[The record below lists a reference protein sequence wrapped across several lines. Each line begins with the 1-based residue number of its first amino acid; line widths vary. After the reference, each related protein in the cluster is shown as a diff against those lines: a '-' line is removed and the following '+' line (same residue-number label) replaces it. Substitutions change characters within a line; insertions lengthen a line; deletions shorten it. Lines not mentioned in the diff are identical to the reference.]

1 MPNITIM
8 LLRIRTVWFVTTLL
22 EWNGVFKSVWIDF
35 MLIHLVFI
43 SSQILPQQLLLQL
56 ELQTTLLYKEQR
68 QLLHA
73 VQMDIQLQYIP

>member
-1 MPNITIM
+1 
-8 LLRIRTVWFVTTLL
+8 
-22 EWNGVFKSVWIDF
+22 

-56 ELQTTLLYKEQR
+56 ELQTALLYKEQQ
-68 QLLHA
+68 QLLPA

>member
-1 MPNITIM
+1 
-8 LLRIRTVWFVTTLL
+8 
-22 EWNGVFKSVWIDF
+22 

-56 ELQTTLLYKEQR
+56 ELQTTLLYKEQQ

-73 VQMDIQLQYIP
+73 VQMDIQPQYIP